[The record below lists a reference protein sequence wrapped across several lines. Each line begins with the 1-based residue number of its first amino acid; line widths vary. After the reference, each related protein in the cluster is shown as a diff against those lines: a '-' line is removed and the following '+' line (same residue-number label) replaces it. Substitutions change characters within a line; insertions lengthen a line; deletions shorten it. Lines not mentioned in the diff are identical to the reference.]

1 MSRKPSR
8 QRLGAFVR
16 VRPFPA
22 CDFIAYHGTYAQRAD
37 SITWRG
43 IKRGP
48 RGNVWLASSPEWAAE
63 HAAWRAA
70 QDGCERAPL
79 TVLKV
84 RVVADPDKCPVFR
97 PVHPANIPEV
107 YAVPSAIPPEQILG
121 PVKVSRAAVERGIKR
136 GLKRRRR
143 RPHGATCPPKIELT
157 GRRR

>member
-1 MSRKPSR
+1 MQRK
-8 QRLGAFVR
+8 RLSAFVR

-22 CDFIAYHGTYAQRAD
+22 CDFVAYHGTYAARAD

-43 IKRGP
+43 IRPGP
-48 RGNVWLASSPEWAAE
+48 RGNVWLASEPKWAWE

-70 QDGCERAPL
+70 QDGCEKAPL

-107 YAVPSAIPPEQILG
+107 YATPVAIPAERILG
-121 PVKVSRAAVERGIKR
+121 HEKPDRAAIERGIRR
-136 GLKRRRR
+136 GRTRRMKS
-143 RPHGATCPPKIELT
+143 GARTCPPPVVFQ
-157 GRRR
+157 GRRSR